1 MSRFPDQVTEAD
13 GICSL
18 TVGRFHLEPRCG
30 ALLVK
35 WRCCANY
42 TTISLRQK
50 SDLPVLL
57 FQDSNLR
64 NVSATTPAS
73 AQFCTEQLL

>member
-1 MSRFPDQVTEAD
+1 MKAVVGAQKYPTDSGFSSEARS
-13 GICSL
+13 G
-18 TVGRFHLEPRCG
+18 
-30 ALLVK
+30 
-35 WRCCANY
+35 
-42 TTISLRQK
+42 TTAAWCELRR
-50 SDLPVLL
+50 DFARLGDAAFDARPARAIDL